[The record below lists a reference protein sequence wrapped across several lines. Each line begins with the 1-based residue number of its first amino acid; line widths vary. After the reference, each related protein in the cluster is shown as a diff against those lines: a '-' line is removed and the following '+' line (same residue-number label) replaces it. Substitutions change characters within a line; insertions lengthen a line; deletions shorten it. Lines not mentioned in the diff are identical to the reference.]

1 MRTIL
6 IATLLLA
13 GVAQAK
19 SHDGET
25 RDGAL
30 TLSPAVVTMRGTY
43 GQSTTQRV
51 AMTNGTSQPFS
62 CNVVVEDVIVRD
74 GRRQFATAGAT
85 AGSIAATAV
94 VSPRSLTIRPG
105 EMAVVTVTLTIPP
118 ETSGRAVVVLLRGTT
133 SMIRN
138 GVPMLPSLGALMTFA
153 LSNDVA
159 LTTATMRVTPPT
171 ATATASVVQ
180 TCTNSGREPFV
191 ARGVMAILD
200 SRGALVGKGVIEPKR
215 LLPHETMELRSD
227 YPGDLAPGHY
237 RVMLTVGYE
246 GQTLVR
252 SADMDVR

>member
-1 MRTIL
+1 MRTTFM
-6 IATLLLA
+6 AMLLLA
-13 GVAQAK
+13 TVAHA
-19 SHDGET
+19 DT
-25 RDGAL
+25 RNGAL
-30 TLSPAVVTMRGTY
+30 TLSPAVVMLRGTY

-62 CNVVVEDVIVRD
+62 CDVVVEDVIVRD
-74 GRRQFATAGAT
+74 GRRPFAAAGAT

-105 EMAVVTVTLTIPP
+105 ETAFVMVTVTIPQ
-118 ETSGRAVVVLLRGTT
+118 ETSGRAVVVLLRGKT
-133 SMIRN
+133 SIVRN
-138 GVPMLPSLGALMTFA
+138 GVPMFPSLGALMTVA

-159 LTTATMRVTPPT
+159 LTTAATRVTPPN
-171 ATATASVVQ
+171 ATTTASVAQ
-180 TCTNSGREPFV
+180 TCTNSGREPLV

-200 SRGALVGKGVIEPKR
+200 SRGALVGKSVIEPKR

-246 GQTLVR
+246 GQTLIR
-252 SADMDVR
+252 SAEMDVR

>member
-1 MRTIL
+1 MRRIF

-13 GVAQAK
+13 TVAHADT
-19 SHDGET
+19 HN
-25 RDGAL
+25 GAL
-30 TLSPAVVTMRGTY
+30 TLSPAVVMLRGTY

-62 CNVVVEDVIVRD
+62 CDVVVEDVIVRD
-74 GRRQFATAGAT
+74 GRRQFAAAGAT
-85 AGSIAATAV
+85 TGSIAATAV

-105 EMAVVTVTLTIPP
+105 ETAFVTVTVTIPQ
-118 ETSGRAVVVLLRGTT
+118 ETNGRAVVVLLRGKT
-133 SMIRN
+133 SIVRN
-138 GVPMLPSLGALMTFA
+138 SVPMLPSLGTLMTVA

-159 LTTATMRVTPPT
+159 LTTAAMRVSPPT
-171 ATATASVVQ
+171 ATATASVAQ
-180 TCTNSGREPFV
+180 TCTNSGREPLV

-200 SRGALVGKGVIEPKR
+200 SRGALVGKSVIEPKR

-246 GQTLVR
+246 GQTLIR
-252 SADMDVR
+252 SAEMDVR

>member
-1 MRTIL
+1 MRTIFL
-6 IATLLLA
+6 AMLLLA
-13 GVAQAK
+13 GVAQA
-19 SHDGET
+19 ET
-25 RDGAL
+25 HDGAL
-30 TLSPAVVTMRGTY
+30 TLSPAVVTLRGTY

-62 CNVVVEDVIVRD
+62 CDVVVDDVIVRN
-74 GRRQFATAGAT
+74 GRREFAAAGAT

-105 EMAVVTVTLTIPP
+105 EKAFITVTLTIPP
-118 ETSGRAVVVLLRGTT
+118 YTSSRAVVVLLRGKTK
-133 SMIRN
+133 MIRN

-153 LSNDVA
+153 LSNDVI
-159 LTTATMRVTPPT
+159 LTTAAMRVTPPT
-171 ATATASVVQ
+171 ATATASVAQ
-180 TCTNSGREPFV
+180 TCTNSGAEPLV

-200 SRGALVGKGVIEPKR
+200 SRGALVGKSVIEPKR

-246 GQTLVR
+246 GQSLVR
-252 SADMDVR
+252 SAEMDVR